1 MKLPT
6 VPVTQSWGIRLA
18 VLTAVISGFAVWLN
32 ATAVRTVGDPAVFTT
47 SKNLIAAIVLITLA
61 AAAGGAREARTLR
74 RGQWGRLVIIGII
87 GGSLPFLL
95 FFTGLS
101 LATAPSAAFIH
112 KTLFLWVA
120 VLAIPFLG
128 ERLGLV
134 QVAALSVLL
143 VGQVLLVAPGVG
155 GGIGLGEALVLAATL
170 LWSIE
175 VVVAKRVLAGVSP
188 TLTGAARLGFGL
200 VVLLGYLAVSGKT
213 AALASLTAESAAW
226 ILVTGLILAGYVA
239 SWFAA
244 LRRAPAV
251 MVTAVLVVGAV
262 VTALLDQ
269 LAGAPSRVASAEL
282 GLIAIVIAAMVM
294 AASAG
299 RRVGDTADASR
310 RSAATEAPR
319 PTP

>member
-200 VVLLGYLAVSGKT
+200 VVLLGYLAVSGKA
-213 AALASLTAESAAW
+213 AALATLTAESAAW

>member
-74 RGQWGRLVIIGII
+74 RGQWGRLVIIGIV

-95 FFTGLS
+95 FFTGLA

-200 VVLLGYLAVSGKT
+200 VVLLGYLAVSGKA
-213 AALASLTAESAAW
+213 AALATLTAESAAW

-299 RRVGDTADASR
+299 RRVGETADASR